1 MARHVLSLQDLGES
15 GSWLLVQQ
23 ARGIPDA
30 RSHTDFMTER
40 MAMLLFAQES
50 LPERLCITAAVRQMG
65 GSTLYQGT
73 VGEWRH

>member
-40 MAMLLFAQES
+40 MAMLLFAKDVS
-50 LPERLCITAAVRQMG
+50 CPSALRLSVRRRWTG
-65 GSTLYQGT
+65 LS
-73 VGEWRH
+73 EHFS

>member
-50 LPERLCITAAVRQMG
+50 LPERLCSDRVPKHVRRIFCPA
-65 GSTLYQGT
+65 SPSLL
-73 VGEWRH
+73 